1 MDNAMQAKMALHAF
15 ARLAAKCFCHIGL
28 VLVAI
33 FVCGV
38 LAPASAAEPE
48 VFGFGR
54 PATAEEIA
62 NWDIDISPDGTGLPA
77 GGGTVQAGKAVYDDK
92 CASCHGIDG
101 HLGRNKLAGDDKYST
116 VRNHWPYAT
125 TLFDY
130 IRRAMPPAEPG
141 SLTNTEV
148 YSLTAYVL
156 YLNDI
161 VAIDDSISSETL
173 PGIKMPARDRFV
185 PDDRRGGPE
194 IR

>member
-1 MDNAMQAKMALHAF
+1 MQAKMALHAF

-54 PATAEEIA
+54 PATAAEIA

-77 GGGTVQAGKAVYDDK
+77 GGGTVQAVKAVYDDK

-156 YLNDI
+156 YLNSRITTQSGSMIFSDCI
-161 VAIDDSISSETL
+161 GGTLRPPAVCGEAKGSISEIASN
-173 PGIKMPARDRFV
+173 
-185 PDDRRGGPE
+185 RG
-194 IR
+194 